1 MQYIASTT
9 TTGSCLIHFFFLRRF
24 FWRFWTWFRLLIV
37 AAFRGLIFSPKKLL
51 KMPQTNSFWWCTYF
65 LIRRTVI
72 FNTNF
77 ALYYFIYICL
87 CILLTAE
94 MGKSTKPTSLRPI
107 ESKLH
112 QLKEEKEKK
121 KQILMEHSLLLK
133 MLICASWIR
142 YTAFIILV
150 SLD

>member
-1 MQYIASTT
+1 
-9 TTGSCLIHFFFLRRF
+9 
-24 FWRFWTWFRLLIV
+24 
-37 AAFRGLIFSPKKLL
+37 
-51 KMPQTNSFWWCTYF
+51 MPQTNSFWWCTCF

-121 KQILMEHSLLLK
+121 KTNFNGTQSIAENAYLRVMNSIHRFYHS
-133 MLICASWIR
+133 R
-142 YTAFIILV
+142 
-150 SLD
+150 